1 MSFSEKADIR
11 IDHWIKHSQSH
22 LADYAAFA
30 DELERNG
37 HPASAAEIR
46 AMAELT
52 QKSVDH
58 LRNARIALK

>member
-1 MSFSEKADIR
+1 MSFLEKAGMR
-11 IDHWIKHSQSH
+11 IEHWIKHSQSH
-22 LADYAAFA
+22 LTDYETFA

-52 QKSVDH
+52 RKSMEH
-58 LRNARIALK
+58 LRKARATLG